1 MVQRIACTRAGGFL
15 AVITLLFLTLAQSV
29 MGGSKHELKAVVD
42 EFRADEITHKKI
54 ALSTGA
60 ENAPAYLLFS
70 AAVKTGSRL
79 AIWLSERV

>member
-1 MVQRIACTRAGGFL
+1 
-15 AVITLLFLTLAQSV
+15 

-54 ALSTGA
+54 ALSTRA
-60 ENAPAYLLFS
+60 ESAPAYLLFL

>member
-1 MVQRIACTRAGGFL
+1 
-15 AVITLLFLTLAQSV
+15 

-79 AIWLSERV
+79 AFWLSERV